1 MKLKILL
8 NNSLTFT
15 FDNVDTTIS
24 ELGQNLNNDSINFF
38 AIGNMMINKQ
48 NVTYITALDVESDA
62 PLYNIYL
69 QNGETLETHA
79 ESFNA
84 GDLSAVLNDRR
95 KMFAVIGDTI
105 VTKNYISLVVP
116 A

>member
-1 MKLKILL
+1 MKFRILL
-8 NNSLTFT
+8 NNGLTFT
-15 FDNVDTTIS
+15 FENEDTTADS
-24 ELGQNLNNDSINFF
+24 LGQQLNSENITFF
-38 AIGNMMINKQ
+38 AVGNMMINKQ
-48 NVTYITALDVESDA
+48 NVTYITGVDVESDA
-62 PLYNIYL
+62 PLYTIYL
-69 QNGETLETHA
+69 QNGEMLETHA

-95 KMFAVIGDTI
+95 KQFAVIGNTI